1 MGYRS
6 FSFVHHSLGSLSGL
20 VKYDNKVVQFRSIP
34 YATIPARFEHSVL
47 LDNLDGTDRDFTK
60 TG

>member
-6 FSFVHHSLGSLSGL
+6 FTFVHPLLGSLSGL
-20 VKYDNKVVQFRSIP
+20 VRPGNKVVQFRSIS
-34 YATIPARFEHSVL
+34 YATIPGRFEHSVL

-60 TG
+60 PG